1 MTPTTPDDIRL
12 TMDRFLLIVYR
23 EQRPSG
29 YAVRVGLDTLAVAL
43 AVTPELTAKIAQY
56 LEREG
61 LLELEQELV
70 DLTIE
75 GILRSESIARDAAR
89 PPRPGTSGDEGDRR

>member
-1 MTPTTPDDIRL
+1 MTTSATDDIRL
-12 TMDRFLLIVYR
+12 TMDRFLTIVYR
-23 EQRPSG
+23 EQRQSG

-43 AVTPELTAKIAQY
+43 AVTPALAAKIAQY

-75 GILRSESIARDAAR
+75 GILRSESIGRDAAR
-89 PPRPGTSGDEGDRR
+89 PPLPGTPGDEGDLR